1 MHVYHSIIKTDKKY
15 QLPLDC
21 YESYLVMRTW
31 VESGLDAYR
40 YNSSVFEWQ
49 MDKEDLVQE
58 FGFPRELLLWWFS
71 TYFIPLKF
79 EAFPSMFPDKS
90 LYLSIHI

>member
-1 MHVYHSIIKTDKKY
+1 
-15 QLPLDC
+15 
-21 YESYLVMRTW
+21 MRTW

-58 FGFPRELLLWWFS
+58 FGFPRELLSKWFS
-71 TYFIPLKF
+71 TYDIKTYLDSKHFR
-79 EAFPSMFPDKS
+79 
-90 LYLSIHI
+90 LYS